1 MNLFE
6 VMVIAI
12 MLTLIIV
19 LAMTVIIFKIKNT
32 KFISVVAQLFLDK
45 NALSQEIERLSFI
58 INNRSDIDN
67 DFIKFLSESK
77 DSAYEYVE
85 QVQKAIENLYN
96 AMNSDNSDEI
106 DKAYKKLIKFLPSK
120 NMDAI
125 E

>member
-6 VMVIAI
+6 AMVIAI